1 MPNLEAVFTELS
13 HVMKPYISALDCK
26 KNDASELYLDT
37 FHIQK
42 NKKPLFFG
50 AVQVKKSY
58 VSFHLMPVYF
68 KPDLLLGMS
77 DSLRERMQG
86 KSCFNFKQLDGLLF
100 AELALL
106 TKASYASYEAQG
118 FV

>member
-1 MPNLEAVFTELS
+1 MPDLSGVFSELS
-13 HVMKPYISALDCK
+13 SIMKPYVSALDCK
-26 KNDASELYLDT
+26 TNDASQLYLDT
-37 FHIQK
+37 FHIQA

-58 VSFHLMPVYF
+58 VSFHLMPVYV
-68 KPDLLLGMS
+68 KPDLLAGIS
-77 DSLRERMQG
+77 DSLRARMQG
-86 KSCFNFKQLDGLLF
+86 KSCFNFKQVDELLF

-106 TKASYASYEAQG
+106 TQASYASYEAQG